1 MKRKDTGCITS
12 SHIVTRCLGSRPRRD
27 LGTIPDLGPD
37 PQDLEILD
45 PRTLRPK
52 VLTSNSSI
60 PFNTSELWPRPSSYT
75 EIENGVHS
83 GVPCYLPLLCVR
95 SVESQQRR
103 DCVRMRRLWR
113 DEDRMYHIL
122 SRYLEVEESGY
133 LEMSG

>member
-12 SHIVTRCLGSRPRRD
+12 SHMVTRCLGSRPRRD

-60 PFNTSELWPRPSSYT
+60 PFNTSELWLLPSPYT

-83 GVPCYLPLLCVR
+83 GVPCYPTITVR
-95 SVESQQRR
+95 TQCTETIKN
-103 DCVRMRRLWR
+103 RLR
-113 DEDRMYHIL
+113 PDAET
-122 SRYLEVEESGY
+122 LER
-133 LEMSG
+133 